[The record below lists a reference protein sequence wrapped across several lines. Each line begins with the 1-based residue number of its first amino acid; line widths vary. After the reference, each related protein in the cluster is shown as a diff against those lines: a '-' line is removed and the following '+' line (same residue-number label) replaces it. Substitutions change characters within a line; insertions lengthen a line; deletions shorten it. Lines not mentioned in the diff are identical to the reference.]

1 MKLILKFLLV
11 LIVITITS
19 ISYLSLVG
27 IKTTKFNNQII
38 SKIKK
43 INNNIIIDLK
53 EIKIVLDPFRF
64 HLQAKTLGPKLKN
77 KNKSIEIE
85 SIKTIIPL
93 RSLFNEKFILKDLEI
108 STKTLEIKSLISF
121 MRVIDPKPE
130 FYILEKIIQK
140 GFLIADIK
148 FNFDNN
154 GNLKNDYKIDG
165 LIKDGKINIFDRY
178 KVDKLDLI
186 FNYNKDILKLND
198 ISLLFNKL
206 NFYSKALT
214 VTKVNDNFLVKG
226 NVENKNINLDNQSI
240 QALVKPF
247 FPNLD
252 IQNLKFNSKS
262 IFSLNLNKKFKLN
275 NFSFKSE
282 LEIENISLSN
292 NFELK
297 KFFPKI
303 KDFINFSEYKI
314 SIDYEN
320 KNLIIDGSG
329 NVQLQEFKDEFSF
342 TINKKNKNYDF
353 KTSLKIKKNPFI
365 IDSLTFKK
373 DENNKAVIDLNGKQI
388 LDKKLKIDL
397 IHYKEKEN
405 TFRVEDL
412 VLNKKMQIVKFK
424 KIESKYIDK
433 EKKKNDFKIT
443 SKKNLYHLQSKLFN
457 GKKLIDDLIDSDTK
471 ENTFEKDFKLDV
483 KIDNLF
489 LDDFNSINDFQGNL
503 AFQKGKIING
513 NLTGIF
519 LDNKKLNF
527 TIKTVGNEKITT
539 LFSDKAEPIVGKYK
553 FIKGFNEGSLDFYSS
568 KKDGESVST
577 IKIYDFKLK
586 ELPALTKILTLAS
599 LQGIA
604 DILSG
609 EGIRFNEF
617 EMNFRNKGNLMTIDE
632 IYAIG
637 PAISILMNGYVEKN
651 TLISLRGTLV
661 PATTLNKVIGSLPLI
676 GDILVGK
683 KTGEG
688 VFGVSFKIKGPP
700 KNLET
705 TVNPIKTLTPRFI
718 TRTIEKI
725 KKN

>member
-43 INNNIIIDLK
+43 INNNFIIDLK

-93 RSLFNEKFILKDLEI
+93 RSLFNEKFILEDLEI

-130 FYILEKIIQK
+130 FYVLEKIIQK

-148 FNFDNN
+148 FNFDDK

-165 LIKDGKINIFDRY
+165 FIKDGKINIFDRY

-206 NFYSKALT
+206 NFSSKVLT

-226 NVENKNINLDNQSI
+226 NVENKNINLDNQNI

-262 IFSLNLNKKFKLN
+262 IFSFNLNKKFQLN
-275 NFSFKSE
+275 NLGFKSE
-282 LEIENISLSN
+282 FEIENISLLN
-292 NFELK
+292 NLELK

-303 KDFINFSEYKI
+303 KDIINFSEYKI
-314 SIDYEN
+314 SIDYKN

-329 NVQLQEFKDEFSF
+329 NVQLQEFNDEFSF

-365 IDSLTFKK
+365 IDSLSFKK

-443 SKKNLYHLQSKLFN
+443 SKKNVYHLQSKLFN

-471 ENTFEKDFKLDV
+471 ENIFEKDFKLDV

-503 AFQKGKIING
+503 AFKKGKIING

-527 TIKTVGNEKITT
+527 SIKTVGNEKITT

-676 GDILVGK
+676 GNILVGK

>member
-314 SIDYEN
+314 SVDYEN

>member
-43 INNNIIIDLK
+43 INNNFIIDLK

-165 LIKDGKINIFDRY
+165 FIKDGKINIFDRY

-226 NVENKNINLDNQSI
+226 NVENKNINLDNQNI

-365 IDSLTFKK
+365 IDSLSFKK

-388 LDKKLKIDL
+388 LDKKFKIDL

-443 SKKNLYHLQSKLFN
+443 SKKNVYHLQSKLFN

>member
-19 ISYLSLVG
+19 ISYLSLIG

-43 INNNIIIDLK
+43 INNNFIIDLN

-93 RSLFNEKFILKDLEI
+93 RSLFNEKFLLEDLEI

-121 MRVIDPKPE
+121 IRVIDPKPE
-130 FYILEKIIQK
+130 FYVLEKIIKK

-148 FNFDNN
+148 FNFDDK

-165 LIKDGKINIFDRY
+165 FIKDGKINIFDRY

-186 FNYNKDILKLND
+186 FNYDKDILKLDD

-206 NFYSKALT
+206 NFSSKVLT
-214 VTKVNDNFLVKG
+214 VKKVNDNFLVKG
-226 NVENKNINLDNQSI
+226 NVENKNIILDNQNI
-240 QALVKPF
+240 QTLVKPF
-247 FPNLD
+247 LPNLD

-262 IFSLNLNKKFKLN
+262 IFSVNLNKKFQLN
-275 NFSFKSE
+275 NLDFKSE
-282 LEIENISLSN
+282 LEIENIFLSN
-292 NFELK
+292 NLELK

-303 KDFINFSEYKI
+303 KDIINFSEYKI
-314 SIDYEN
+314 SIDYKN
-320 KNLIIDGSG
+320 KNLIVNGSG
-329 NVQLQEFKDEFSF
+329 NVQLQEFNDEFSF

-365 IDSLTFKK
+365 IDSLSFKK

-388 LDKKLKIDL
+388 LDEKLKIDL

-405 TFRVEDL
+405 TFRVKDL
-412 VLNKKMQIVKFK
+412 VLNKKLQILKFK

-433 EKKKNDFKIT
+433 EKKRNDFKIT
-443 SKKNLYHLQSKLFN
+443 SKKNVYHLQSKLFN
-457 GKKLIDDLIDSDTK
+457 GKKLIDDLIDSDNK
-471 ENTFEKDFKLDV
+471 ENIFEKDFKLDV

-489 LDDFNSINDFQGNL
+489 LDDFNSINNFQGNL

-527 TIKTVGNEKITT
+527 TVKTVGNEKITT
-539 LFSDKAEPIVGKYK
+539 LFSDKAEPVVGKYK
-553 FIKGFNEGSLDFYSS
+553 FIKGFKEGSLDFYSS

-676 GDILVGK
+676 GNILVGK

>member
-19 ISYLSLVG
+19 ISYLSLIG

-43 INNNIIIDLK
+43 INNNFIIDLN

-93 RSLFNEKFILKDLEI
+93 RSLFNEKFLLEDLEI

-121 MRVIDPKPE
+121 IRVIDPKPE
-130 FYILEKIIQK
+130 FYVLEKIIKK

-165 LIKDGKINIFDRY
+165 FIKDGKINIFDRY

-186 FNYNKDILKLND
+186 FNYDKDILKLDD

-206 NFYSKALT
+206 NFSSKVLT
-214 VTKVNDNFLVKG
+214 VKKVNDNFLVKG
-226 NVENKNINLDNQSI
+226 NVENKNIILDNQNI
-240 QALVKPF
+240 QTLVKPF
-247 FPNLD
+247 LPNLD

-262 IFSLNLNKKFKLN
+262 IFSVNLNKKFQLN
-275 NFSFKSE
+275 NLDFKSE
-282 LEIENISLSN
+282 LEIENIFLSN
-292 NFELK
+292 NLELK

-303 KDFINFSEYKI
+303 KDIINFSEYKI
-314 SIDYEN
+314 SIDYKN
-320 KNLIIDGSG
+320 KNLIVNGSG
-329 NVQLQEFKDEFSF
+329 NVQLQEFNDEFSF

-365 IDSLTFKK
+365 IDSLSFKK

-388 LDKKLKIDL
+388 LDEKLKIDL

-405 TFRVEDL
+405 TFRVKDL
-412 VLNKKMQIVKFK
+412 VLNKKLQILKFK

-433 EKKKNDFKIT
+433 EKKRNDFKIT
-443 SKKNLYHLQSKLFN
+443 SKKNVYHLQSKLFN
-457 GKKLIDDLIDSDTK
+457 GKKLIDDLIDSDNK
-471 ENTFEKDFKLDV
+471 ENIFEKDFKLDV

-489 LDDFNSINDFQGNL
+489 LDDFNSINNFQGNL

-527 TIKTVGNEKITT
+527 TVKTVGNEKITT
-539 LFSDKAEPIVGKYK
+539 LFSDKAEPVVGKYK
-553 FIKGFNEGSLDFYSS
+553 FIKGFKEGSLDFYSS

-676 GDILVGK
+676 GNILVGK

>member
-43 INNNIIIDLK
+43 INNNFTIDLK

-77 KNKSIEIE
+77 RNRSIEIE

-93 RSLFNEKFILKDLEI
+93 RSLFNEKFLLEDLEI

-130 FYILEKIIQK
+130 FYVLEKIIQK

-148 FNFDNN
+148 FNFDDK

-165 LIKDGKINIFDRY
+165 FIKDGKINVFDRY

-206 NFYSKALT
+206 NFSSKDLT

-226 NVENKNINLDNQSI
+226 NVENKNINLDNQNI
-240 QALVKPF
+240 QALAKPF

-262 IFSLNLNKKFKLN
+262 TFSFNLNKKFQLN
-275 NFSFKSE
+275 NLGFKSE

-292 NFELK
+292 NLELK

-303 KDFINFSEYKI
+303 KDIINFSEYKI
-314 SIDYEN
+314 SIDYKN

-329 NVQLQEFKDEFSF
+329 NVQLQEFNDEFSF

-353 KTSLKIKKNPFI
+353 KTSLKIKKNPFN
-365 IDSLTFKK
+365 IDFLSFKK
-373 DENNKAVIDLNGKQI
+373 DENNKAVINLNGKQI

-443 SKKNLYHLQSKLFN
+443 SKKNVYHLQSKLFI

-471 ENTFEKDFKLDV
+471 ENIFEKDFKLDV

-676 GDILVGK
+676 GNILVGK